1 MLEYDNC
8 ASTDPSTNS
17 TIECTMLCGWI
28 TTSTCPIPTP
38 NNQCA
43 SIISSPL
50 LNSVAESIVIF
61 GPMFQVGCFR
71 ACSTVILENFS
82 AGVSRK
88 GPPLAVRMIRRTSE
102 TSNAEHRTPNAEV
115 RAGLAVSALDVGCR
129 VLDVGGLLLWETLP
143 SKH

>member
-8 ASTDPSTNS
+8 ASTDPSANS

-28 TTSTCPIPTP
+28 TTSTCAIPTP

-61 GPMFQVGCFR
+61 GPMFQVGCFS
-71 ACSTVILENFS
+71 ACSTVISENWS
-82 AGVSRK
+82 AGVSRN
-88 GPPLAVRMIRRTSE
+88 GPPDAVRMMRRTSE

-115 RAGLAVSALDVGCR
+115 RAGLADSAFDVGRWTLDVGR
-129 VLDVGGLLLWETLP
+129 LLF
-143 SKH
+143 